1 MRMFLLIFLLAACDA
16 SPAPQMMGATTVN
29 VTVAGR
35 DYTVWRQSKAF
46 EVVRH
51 GWASPGAHTEIR
63 ATMLAVVAKVTGCMP
78 SVQTGDSG
86 EMRGTLS
93 ACK

>member
-1 MRMFLLIFLLAACDA
+1 MRMIWLIFLLAACDA
-16 SPAPQMMGATTVN
+16 SPAPQMMGAASIN
-29 VTVAGR
+29 VTVGGR
-35 DYTVWRQSKAF
+35 NYTVWRRDKAF

-51 GWASPGAHTEIR
+51 GWASPGEHGEIR
-63 ATMLAVVAKVTGCMP
+63 ATMLALVAKSTGCLPHMT
-78 SVQTGDSG
+78 TGDSG

>member
-1 MRMFLLIFLLAACDA
+1 MRRIWLIFLLGACDA
-16 SPAPQMMGATTVN
+16 SPAPQMMGAASINATVG
-29 VTVAGR
+29 GR
-35 DYTVWRQSKAF
+35 DYTVWRQDKAF

-51 GWASPGAHTEIR
+51 GWACPGQYVEIR
-63 ATMLAVVAKVTGCMP
+63 ATMLALVAKSTGCEP
-78 SVQTGDSG
+78 HVTTGDSG

>member
-1 MRMFLLIFLLAACDA
+1 MRMILLIFLLTACDA
-16 SPAPQMMGATTVN
+16 SPAPQMMAAKGVN

-35 DYTVWRQSKAF
+35 DYTVWRQDNAF

-51 GWASPGAHTEIR
+51 GWVNPGAHEEIR
-63 ATMLAVVAKVTGCMP
+63 ATMLAVVAKVTGCKP
-78 SVQTGDSG
+78 NVQTGDSG

>member
-1 MRMFLLIFLLAACDA
+1 MRLILLIFFLAACDA
-16 SPAPQMMGATTVN
+16 SPAPQMMGATRVN
-29 VTVAGR
+29 VAVAGR
-35 DYTVWRQSKAF
+35 DYTVWRQDKAF

-51 GWASPGAHTEIR
+51 GWATPKEHTEIR
-63 ATMLAVVAKVTGCMP
+63 ATMLAVVARTTGCIP
-78 SVQTGDSG
+78 HVTTGDSG